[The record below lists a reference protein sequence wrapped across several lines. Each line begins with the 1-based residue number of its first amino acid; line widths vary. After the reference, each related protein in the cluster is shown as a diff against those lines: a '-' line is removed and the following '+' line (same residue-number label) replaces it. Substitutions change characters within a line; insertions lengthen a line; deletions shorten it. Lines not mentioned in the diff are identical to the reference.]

1 MDRQKENSSFRYYGQ
16 FTTFILIG
24 WILVFGTLNKIN
36 LDWKGFVF
44 LTSLEVILVVPWI
57 SEINFFELFK
67 IKKGI
72 NDISDKLQAIETKIE
87 ISSNAKAQ
95 NVTYNVTIPNLENFV
110 KQQNG
115 SETGNSTLKEENSVI
130 KSESI

>member
-1 MDRQKENSSFRYYGQ
+1 M
-16 FTTFILIG
+16 
-24 WILVFGTLNKIN
+24 VFGTLNKIN